1 MEKVIK
7 GDLKIKTLRK
17 WHQRPTMSDTAVWHC
32 MMMPGV
38 LFTIIFSYLPMFGIV
53 MAFQKFNPMKGFIKS
68 TFIGLDNFKYVFN
81 LPGFYDA
88 LWNTLYISSLKIIFG
103 LIVPLV
109 MALLLN
115 EVVHKKFKKHVQTAI
130 FLPYFLSWV
139 ILGGVIQTM
148 FALDGPINQ
157 LLNTFGI
164 ESIMFLLDNKWFPI
178 VLVITDVWKGMGY
191 NMIVFLASITSID
204 QSLYEAAAIDGASRW
219 QCVTNITL
227 PTMKPIIILLTVL
240 SLGSLLNAG
249 FDQVFMLYSP
259 IVYESGDIIDTFVY
273 RLGLLDRQ
281 YSPSAA
287 VGLFKSIVTLILVSI
302 SYYTAYKVS
311 DYRIF

>member
-1 MEKVIK
+1 MTMKSKKNK
-7 GDLKIKTLRK
+7 GSLKDSTI
-17 WHQRPTMSDTAVWHC
+17 WHLMLI
-32 MMMPGV
+32 PGV
-38 LFTIIFSYLPMFGIV
+38 LFTAIFAYGPMFGIV
-53 MAFQKFNPMKGFIKS
+53 MAFQKFNPMKGFLHS
-68 TFIGLDNFKYVFN
+68 PFIGFDNFKYVFN

-88 LWNTLYISSLKIIFG
+88 LWNTLYIATLKIIFG

-109 MALLLN
+109 LALLLN
-115 EVVHKKFKKHVQTAI
+115 EVVRNRLKKNFQIAI

-157 LLNTFGI
+157 IINMVGA
-164 ESIMFLLDNKWFPI
+164 EPIMFLLDNKWFPI

-191 NMIVFLASITSID
+191 NMIVFLASITGID
-204 QSLYEAAAIDGASRW
+204 QSLYEAASIDGASRW
-219 QCVTNITL
+219 QCVTHITL
-227 PTMKPIIILLTVL
+227 PSMLPIIILLTVL

-281 YSPSAA
+281 YSASAA
-287 VGLFKSIVTLILVSI
+287 VGLFKSAVTAILVSV

>member
-1 MEKVIK
+1 MENVIK
-7 GDLKIKTLRK
+7 SATKNKVKYKHNKRSTKDSTI
-17 WHQRPTMSDTAVWHC
+17 WHL
-32 MMMPGV
+32 MMIPGV
-38 LFTIIFSYLPMFGIV
+38 LFTAIFAYLPMFGIV

-68 TFIGLDNFKYVFN
+68 PFVGFANFEYVFN

-88 LWNTLYISSLKIIFG
+88 LWNTLYISSLKIVFG
-103 LIVPLV
+103 LVVPLV
-109 MALLLN
+109 LALLLN
-115 EVVHKKFKKHVQTAI
+115 EITRNKFKKHVQTAI
-130 FLPYFLSWV
+130 FVPYFLSWV

-157 LLNTFGI
+157 VLNLFGV

-191 NMIVFLASITSID
+191 NMIVFLASITGID
-204 QSLYEAAAIDGASRW
+204 QSLYEAASIDGANRW
-219 QCVTNITL
+219 QCMTNITL
-227 PTMKPIIILLTVL
+227 PSMKPIIILLSVL
-240 SLGSLLNAG
+240 SLGGLLNAG

-287 VGLFKSIVTLILVSI
+287 VGLFKSVVTLILVSI

>member
-1 MEKVIK
+1 MENVIK
-7 GDLKIKTLRK
+7 SSTKNKLKYKQNKISTKDSTI
-17 WHQRPTMSDTAVWHC
+17 WHL
-32 MMMPGV
+32 MMIPGV
-38 LFTIIFSYLPMFGIV
+38 LFTAVFAYLPMFGIV
-53 MAFQKFNPMKGFIKS
+53 MAFQKFNPMKGFVKS
-68 TFIGLDNFKYVFN
+68 PFVGFANFEYVFN

-88 LWNTLYISSLKIIFG
+88 LWNTLYISSLKIVFG
-103 LIVPLV
+103 LVVPLLL
-109 MALLLN
+109 ALLLN
-115 EVVHKKFKKHVQTAI
+115 EVTRNRFKKNVQTAI

-157 LLNTFGI
+157 VLNIFGI

-191 NMIVFLASITSID
+191 NMIVFLASITGID
-204 QSLYEAAAIDGASRW
+204 QSLYEAASIDGANRW

-227 PTMKPIIILLTVL
+227 PSMKPIIILLSVL
-240 SLGSLLNAG
+240 SLGGLLNAG

-287 VGLFKSIVTLILVSI
+287 VGLFKSVVTLILVSI

>member
-1 MEKVIK
+1 MESVIK
-7 GDLKIKTLRK
+7 KEKKIINKKHKNSIKDSTI
-17 WHQRPTMSDTAVWHC
+17 WHLMLI
-32 MMMPGV
+32 PGV
-38 LFTIIFSYLPMFGIV
+38 LFTAIFAYGPMFGIV
-53 MAFQKFNPMKGFIKS
+53 MAFQKFNPVKGFTKS
-68 TFIGLDNFKYVFN
+68 PFVGFDNFKYVFN

-88 LWNTLYISSLKIIFG
+88 VWNTLYISALKIVCGIV
-103 LIVPLV
+103 VPLTI
-109 MALLLN
+109 ALLLN
-115 EVVHKKFKKHVQTAI
+115 EVSKKRFKKNVQTAI

-139 ILGGVIQTM
+139 ILGGVIKTI

-157 LLNTFGI
+157 ILAGFNI

-178 VLVITDVWKGMGY
+178 VIIMTDVWKGLGY
-191 NMIVFLASITSID
+191 NMIVFLASITGID
-204 QSLYEAAAIDGASRW
+204 QSLYEAASIDGASRW
-219 QCVTNITL
+219 QGVLYITL
-227 PTMKPIIILLTVL
+227 PSMLPIIILLTVL

-273 RLGLLDRQ
+273 RLGLIDRQ
-281 YSPSAA
+281 YSASAA
-287 VGLFKSIVTLILVSI
+287 VGLFKSIVTFILVSI